1 MAAEPTARHSNARK
15 RIVLIDDDAEFV
27 QQVDETLVQQ
37 GYEVYTAN
45 ECEEGLLHVAD
56 HQPDLVIVDVVLAN
70 SNGKKTCRR
79 IREMSDVPMM
89 ILAAQGRE
97 EEIVRGLEH
106 GADDYLTKPFGIEQL
121 VTRMQVLLRRA
132 HVSPSEEPPAA
143 YRDEYLAVDLAD
155 RRVEVQGDL
164 VRLTPTEYRLL
175 GYLVQNAG
183 RVLTYKQL
191 LEEVWGK
198 EYVNYVD
205 YVRIYVWRLRKKI
218 EKDSQQ
224 PEYILTEHGI
234 GYRFEKAR

>member
-1 MAAEPTARHSNARK
+1 MAAEPTARHSNVRK
-15 RIVLIDDDAEFV
+15 RIVLIDDDADFV

-37 GYEVYTAN
+37 GYEVYTAYV
-45 ECEEGLLHVAD
+45 CEEGLLHVANR
-56 HQPDLVIVDVVLAN
+56 QPDLVIVDVVLAN
-70 SNGKKTCRR
+70 SNGMKTCQR

-121 VTRMQVLLRRA
+121 VTRMQVLLRRT

-164 VRLTPTEYRLL
+164 VKLTPTEYRLL
-175 GYLVQNAG
+175 GCLVQNTG
-183 RVLTYKQL
+183 RVLTYEQL
-191 LEEVWGK
+191 LEEVWGQ
-198 EYVNYVD
+198 EYVNHVD
-205 YVRIYVWRLRKKI
+205 YVRIYIWRLRKKI
-218 EKDSQQ
+218 EKDPRR